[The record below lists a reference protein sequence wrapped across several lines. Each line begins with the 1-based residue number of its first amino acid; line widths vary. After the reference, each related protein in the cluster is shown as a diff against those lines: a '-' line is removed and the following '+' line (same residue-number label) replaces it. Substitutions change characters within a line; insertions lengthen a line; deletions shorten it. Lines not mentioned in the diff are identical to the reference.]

1 MHFQF
6 ELKKKGKWKKIEIG
20 KRIFFESFPL
30 PPALQDIF
38 DDIWQYLTR
47 VINEQTDGHLV
58 RSSKRGAL
66 RLRRPGR
73 IWIVVEAWNI
83 FTSDWKNGRNADEE
97 GFIFDKM
104 YIYIYIRA
112 CTRLFLERI
121 HRRLVEESRA
131 LDRIN
136 QNLSNLVKFLE
147 LFLGEIESIL
157 EIHIVPLS
165 DKKEQRIKYYF
176 S

>member
-1 MHFQF
+1 MRRD
-6 ELKKKGKWKKIEIG
+6 L
-20 KRIFFESFPL
+20 
-30 PPALQDIF
+30 
-38 DDIWQYLTR
+38 YLTR
-47 VINEQTDGHLV
+47 CT
-58 RSSKRGAL
+58 
-66 RLRRPGR
+66 
-73 IWIVVEAWNI
+73 
-83 FTSDWKNGRNADEE
+83 
-97 GFIFDKM
+97 
-104 YIYIYIRA
+104 YIYIRA

>member
-1 MHFQF
+1 
-6 ELKKKGKWKKIEIG
+6 
-20 KRIFFESFPL
+20 
-30 PPALQDIF
+30 
-38 DDIWQYLTR
+38 
-47 VINEQTDGHLV
+47 
-58 RSSKRGAL
+58 
-66 RLRRPGR
+66 
-73 IWIVVEAWNI
+73 
-83 FTSDWKNGRNADEE
+83 
-97 GFIFDKM
+97 M
-104 YIYIYIRA
+104 YIYIYIYSCLYKIVPREDSSEVGRGI
-112 CTRLFLERI
+112 TR
-121 HRRLVEESRA
+121 